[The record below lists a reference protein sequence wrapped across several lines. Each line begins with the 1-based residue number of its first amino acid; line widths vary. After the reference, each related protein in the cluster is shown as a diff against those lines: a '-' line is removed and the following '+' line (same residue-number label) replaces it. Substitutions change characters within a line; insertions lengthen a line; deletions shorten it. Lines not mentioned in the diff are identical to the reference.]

1 MKSVLHEASSILKA
15 IEKAWEASGKPT
27 EFTVKVLEQG
37 EKKFWFFSSRPAIV
51 SISFDPRHVTKAKPL
66 QPSSKN
72 RRVSPQSGGSTQE
85 KLLNGTSTP
94 QLDSVSRNN
103 RQGRQ
108 QNQQS
113 QPRQSMQQNQQRN
126 ARPTQNT
133 QPQRQVTQAAPI
145 QEQQRQPKQPMAQEA
160 VAIWTPEL
168 ATFVNKELKE
178 ILHIMG
184 ITTPFQEKLDQKTLT
199 ITFAHPPLDNK
210 EDARLLYISLSY
222 LLIQATKKLE
232 KKKLRGFHLIVNAAS

>member
-15 IEKAWEASGKPT
+15 VEKAWEASGKPT

-37 EKKFWFFSSRPAIV
+37 EKKFLFFSSRPAIV
-51 SISFDPRHVTKAKPL
+51 SISFDPKYVTKT
-66 QPSSKN
+66 PSTASKN
-72 RRVSPQSGGSTQE
+72 KRPGQPGGSTQE

-94 QLDSVSRNN
+94 QLESVSRNN
-103 RQGRQ
+103 PRGRQ
-108 QNQQS
+108 QQQS
-113 QPRQSMQQNQQRN
+113 QPRQNTQQNQIRST
-126 ARPTQNT
+126 RPVQQVP
-133 QPQRQVTQAAPI
+133 QPVKPATPA
-145 QEQQRQPKQPMAQEA
+145 QEQQRQQVRPLQQSSQEPIA
-160 VAIWTPEL
+160 VWTPEL
-168 ATFVNKELKE
+168 ASFVNKELKE

-184 ITTPFQEKLDQKTLT
+184 ITIPFQEKIDQKTLT
-199 ITFAHPPLDNK
+199 VTFAQSPLENR